1 MNDPAKI
8 RNIALVGHR
17 GTGKTSLFEALLFG
31 AGAVTRLGSVA
42 DGTTASD
49 WDDDEKKRQMSLSA
63 GLAHVDRGGLSFNL
77 IDTPGDSSFLADAIA
92 GLQVVETALMVVNT
106 VLGVEVQTER
116 LWDRAAA
123 RGLGRVIVC
132 NMLDRER
139 ADFDAAVAALQES
152 FGAQVVAVQ
161 LPIGK
166 EHAFNGIVDLLS
178 MKAYT
183 YAGGKATAG
192 DIPADLADAAAAAR
206 DKLIDAV
213 ASTNDDLAEKYLME
227 EEITQAELDAA
238 FAAAV
243 ASAQVF
249 PVACVSATANVGADH
264 LFDVLALT
272 PSPADVPAPKVVK
285 GDTEVELVCD
295 PSKPAVAFVFKT
307 LADPFSG
314 HVNVFR
320 VFQGTVSSDSQL
332 VVARD
337 GHKERLGQLLKTQGK
352 ENKPCEALVAGDIG
366 AIAKLKDVVT
376 GDTLSAEADAGAF
389 AAIEF
394 PAPLMSFAI
403 TAKSKGEEDKVI
415 SALRRL
421 SEEDPMLE
429 VHRDDQTGEMI
440 VGGMSQVHVEVTVAR
455 MNRRFG
461 VEVELKPPRVPYR
474 ETVKGTAKAEGKH
487 KKQTGGRGQFADTW
501 MEVSPKPRGDGFEFV
516 DKIVGGAIPRNFI
529 PAVEKG
535 VRAAMAE
542 GFLAGYPVVDVE
554 VKLYDG
560 KFHPVDSSDMAF
572 QIAGSLG
579 FKAAAEK
586 AQPVL
591 LEPVMNV
598 EITVP
603 EESVGDIIG
612 DLNSRRGRVLG
623 TTPRG
628 HNNIVAAEVPLAEM
642 LTYAPDLTSMTG
654 GRGDYHMELL
664 RYDEVP
670 AHLAAKIVEQ
680 AQKDKEEAQK
690 S

>member
-17 GTGKTSLFEALLFG
+17 GTGKTSLFEALLFD
-31 AGAVTRLGSVA
+31 AGVITRLGSVS
-42 DGTTASD
+42 DGTTVSD

-63 GLAHVDRGGLSFNL
+63 GLAHVDRGGLSYNL
-77 IDTPGDSSFLADAIA
+77 LDTPGDSSFLADAIA
-92 GLQVVETALMVVNT
+92 GLQVVETAVVVVNT

-116 LWDRAAA
+116 LWGRAAA

-139 ADFDAAVAALQES
+139 ADFDHALELLQES
-152 FGAQVVAVQ
+152 FGPQVVAVQ

-166 EHAFNGIVDLLS
+166 EHDFSGVVDLLS

-243 ASAQVF
+243 ATAQLF
-249 PVACVSATANVGADH
+249 PVACVSATANVAVDH

-272 PSPADVPAPKVVK
+272 PSPADVAPPRVVK
-285 GDTEVELVCD
+285 GEAEAELACD
-295 PSKPAVAFVFKT
+295 PSLPAVAFVFKT

-320 VFQGTVSSDSQL
+320 VFQGTVSSDSQ
-332 VVARD
+332 VVIARD
-337 GHKERLGQLLKTQGK
+337 GHKERLGQILKTMGK
-352 ENKPCEALVAGDIG
+352 DNKPTEALVAGDIG

-376 GDTLSAEADAGAF
+376 GDTLSTEVDAGAF
-389 AAIEF
+389 PAVAF

-455 MNRRFG
+455 MKRRFG

-501 MEVSPKPRGDGFEFV
+501 MEVSPKPRGEGFEFV

-591 LEPVMNV
+591 LEPIMNV

-628 HNNIVAAEVPLAEM
+628 HNNVVAAEVPLAEM
-642 LTYAPDLTSMTG
+642 LSYAPDLTSMTG

-670 AHLAAKIVEQ
+670 AHLTAKIVEQ

-690 S
+690 N